1 MLGAAYAELEWR
13 GLIHQ
18 STDPALQGLLKNEP
32 FTVYCGF
39 DPTANS
45 LTTAHLM
52 QLLRLRRMQMAGHI
66 PIAVAGGGTG
76 LIGDPSHRDLERPLL
91 SKDEIESNVDN
102 IKGQLARL
110 LDFDPGPCQATLV
123 NNADWLTEL
132 GLTDFLRDI
141 GKHFSVNMMIAR
153 DSIRAR
159 LEDREQGITYTE
171 FSYLLLQ
178 SYDYLWLYDNHG
190 CRLQLGGSD
199 QWGNI
204 TAGVDLIRRAR
215 GAKAYGLSSPLIL
228 RADGK
233 KMSKSEGGAVWLD
246 PAQTSPYQFYQYWFN
261 TPDANVGDFLRFF
274 TFLTKDRI
282 DELTSTDPASRDSQR
297 ALAFEVTALLHG
309 EGEAHKAIAASKA
322 LFGAEIRDLDEATLL
337 DVMAEAPTT
346 VVPALTDLVDV
357 LVVTGLASSRGEA
370 RTHIQGGGIYL
381 NNTRQTDVDR
391 VVGPDDLLSG
401 KYFVLRRGKKTYHLV
416 SVAPS

>member
-1 MLGAAYAELEWR
+1 MLGNAYAELEWR

-18 STDPALQGLLKNEP
+18 STDPALSGLLEDTP

-39 DPTANS
+39 DPTTDS

-52 QLLRLRRMQMAGHI
+52 QLLRLRRMQMAGHV

-76 LIGDPSHRDLERPLL
+76 LIGDPSHRELERPLL
-91 SKDEIESNVDN
+91 SKEQIESNVDN

-110 LDFDPGPCQATLV
+110 LDFEAGPCQATLV
-123 NNADWLTEL
+123 NNGDWLNEL

-141 GKHFSVNMMIAR
+141 GKHFSVNMMMAK
-153 DSIRAR
+153 DSVRAR
-159 LEDREQGITYTE
+159 LEDREHGITFTE
-171 FSYLLLQ
+171 FSYMLLQ
-178 SYDYLWLYDNHG
+178 SYDYLWLYDNYG

-215 GAKAYGLSSPLIL
+215 NAKAYGLSSPLIL

-246 PAQTSPYQFYQYWFN
+246 PAQTSPYQFYQYWYN
-261 TPDANVGDFLRFF
+261 TPDANAGEFLRFF
-274 TFLTKDRI
+274 TFLPKQRI
-282 DELTSTDPASRDSQR
+282 EELEASDPASREAQR
-297 ALAFEVTALLHG
+297 ALAFEVTTLLHG
-309 EGEAHKAIAASKA
+309 ETEANKAIAASKA
-322 LFGAEIRDLDEATLL
+322 LFGVEIRDLDEATLL

-346 VVPALTDLVDV
+346 EVTSLTDLVDV
-357 LVVTGLASSRGEA
+357 LVTTGLASSRGEA

-381 NNTRQTDVDR
+381 NNRRQTDVER
-391 VVGPDDLLSG
+391 ALGPEDLLSS
-401 KYFVLRRGKKTYHLV
+401 KYLVLRRGKKTYHLV
-416 SVAPS
+416 RVRA